1 MKTRATVATETKLP
15 VNALAFAGVYVAGL
29 ARGVRNA
36 AEFEA
41 SVKQTTKRNQ
51 MQRNQDCIAPPT
63 VAMNTNAGMI
73 RRVEQVVKISWRVQ
87 IVTTCGIQSPQSEI
101 IQREKRFAH
110 SSGSPAAVHSLTDTL
125 L

>member
-41 SVKQTTKRNQ
+41 SVKYWQTDDKTQ
-51 MQRNQDCIAPPT
+51 S
-63 VAMNTNAGMI
+63 NA
-73 RRVEQVVKISWRVQ
+73 
-87 IVTTCGIQSPQSEI
+87 T
-101 IQREKRFAH
+101 
-110 SSGSPAAVHSLTDTL
+110 
-125 L
+125 